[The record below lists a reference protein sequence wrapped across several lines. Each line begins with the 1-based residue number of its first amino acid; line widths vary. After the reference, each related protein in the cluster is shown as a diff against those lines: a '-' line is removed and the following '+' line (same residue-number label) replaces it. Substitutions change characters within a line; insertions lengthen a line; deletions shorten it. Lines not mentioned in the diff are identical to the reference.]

1 MVEFQKEYYVKEV
14 VKDSLYHGAAY
25 VNILESAHLQRKK
38 ED

>member
-1 MVEFQKEYYVKEV
+1 MVKFQREYYVKEV

-25 VNILESAHLQRKK
+25 VSILESAHLQRKK